1 MIHTNAKRLAFPASR
16 IRRQSGLLW
25 KVSKVLLVGRWGAK
39 KGGSS
44 VSASRGT
51 SALFTR
57 ISPAPSSGMAAVKAL
72 QQWCRIQCEGY
83 RDVSITNMT
92 TSFRDGLA
100 FCALIHK
107 HRPDL
112 MWVHL
117 KQDRRTKAGNKWNL
131 LAALLTCLLTTQN
144 YFHGRLKSVIL
155 LPSLMAEFRFSPFSL
170 CYFVR
175 DKSEHLLICRK
186 QETKL
191 SCDPKSVAET
201 VTYGFLGGDFKIALL
216 HICTRFQCS
225 ACLRN
230 GIGHFTNPCDCCWPH
245 VSCPTLWWSVLR
257 NGPILNYVPLIS
269 SVRVTTETKFC
280 NVIITIGQW
289 ATLLCLRLELVVLFQ
304 YLL

>member
-1 MIHTNAKRLAFPASR
+1 
-16 IRRQSGLLW
+16 
-25 KVSKVLLVGRWGAK
+25 
-39 KGGSS
+39 
-44 VSASRGT
+44 
-51 SALFTR
+51 
-57 ISPAPSSGMAAVKAL
+57 MAAVKAL

-112 MWVHL
+112 M
-117 KQDRRTKAGNKWNL
+117 
-131 LAALLTCLLTTQN
+131 
-144 YFHGRLKSVIL
+144 
-155 LPSLMAEFRFSPFSL
+155 
-170 CYFVR
+170 
-175 DKSEHLLICRK
+175 K

-230 GIGHFTNPCDCCWPH
+230 GIGHFTNPCDCCW
-245 VSCPTLWWSVLR
+245 
-257 NGPILNYVPLIS
+257 
-269 SVRVTTETKFC
+269 
-280 NVIITIGQW
+280 
-289 ATLLCLRLELVVLFQ
+289 
-304 YLL
+304 